1 MTIFN
6 SYVSLPEGIAHIA
19 KAWAVKHA
27 CLFDMLVIENL
38 ATSYHFM
45 RSYTSWQASSWI
57 LSTSHDLLNPIAM

>member
-45 RSYTSWQASSWI
+45 RCQ
-57 LSTSHDLLNPIAM
+57 LV